1 MKASDKK
8 RAIEILKMIY
18 LEVEDNIDISYSG
31 GPNMEMKIS
40 VWADQL
46 KAILERQGDCD
57 YCENEEATNP
67 LELMRIK
74 K

>member
-8 RAIEILKMIY
+8 RALEFIKMID
-18 LEVEDNIDISYSG
+18 LEVADNIDVNQTG
-31 GPNMEMKIS
+31 APNMEMKIS

-46 KAILERQGDCD
+46 RAILERQGDCD